1 MPLSALALILLAA
14 VLHAGWNLA
23 VKSAGESGA
32 AFIWAAAFASTIL
45 WGPLALGLHGAEV
58 ASLGLAAWLCVAASA
73 LIHVFYFLLLLHAY
87 RVADLS
93 VVYPV
98 ARGSGPLLASLLAI
112 AWLGE
117 ALGPWAAAGLGMI
130 VAGTITI
137 AGGPALAFGVR
148 TPKVLAGIGWGAL
161 TGLTVAAYTL
171 NDGYAVRYLGVS
183 PLLFDWLGIAGRALL
198 LGPFVLLARGE
209 LVQTVQRSWRV
220 IAIVALL
227 SPAAYILA
235 LQAMTFAPV
244 SRVAPARE
252 LSMLVAT
259 LFGARLLGEPDMWRR
274 LAGAALIATGV
285 AALSLSD

>member
-1 MPLSALALILLAA
+1 MPLTALALVLFAA
-14 VLHAGWNLA
+14 FLHAGWNLA
-23 VKSAGESGA
+23 VKRSGESGP
-32 AFIWAAAFASTIL
+32 AFIWAAALASTIL
-45 WGPLALGLHGAEV
+45 WGPLALGLHAGEV
-58 ASLGLAAWLCVAASA
+58 ASLGLKAWLCVAASA

-117 ALGPWAAAGLGMI
+117 SLGPWAAVGLAMI
-130 VAGTITI
+130 VAGTFTI
-137 AGGPALAFGVR
+137 AGGPSLVR
-148 TPKVLAGIGWGAL
+148 GTRAPRVVAGIGWGAL
-161 TGLTVAAYTL
+161 TGLTVAAYTI
-171 NDGYAVRYLGVS
+171 NDGYAVRTLGVP

-198 LGPFVLLARGE
+198 LAPFVLLARGE
-209 LVQTVQRSWRV
+209 LVQTVQRSWRT

-235 LQAMTFAPV
+235 LQAMTLAPV

-274 LAGAALIATGV
+274 LAGAALIASGV
-285 AALSLSD
+285 AALSLGS